1 MKLSELSLKY
11 DCVAGYNATMQS
23 PAMQAV
29 LANAIAA
36 DEARIAAQAARIQKI
51 RELHWELSNREKAG
65 ETNLDINYYTLTVEA
80 K

>member
-1 MKLSELSLKY
+1 MKLLELSLKY
-11 DCVAGYNATMQS
+11 DCVASYNATMQS

-36 DEARIAAQAARIQKI
+36 DKARIAAQELRCRKI
-51 RELHWELSNREKAG
+51 SDLEYECYCRMKAG
-65 ETNLDINYYTLTVEA
+65 ETNLFVNYRTLTVEA

>member
-1 MKLSELSLKY
+1 MKLSELALKSH
-11 DCVAGYNATMQS
+11 CVASYNATMQS

-29 LANAIAA
+29 LANAIVA
-36 DEARIAAQAARIQKI
+36 DKARQSAQEARIQKI
-51 RELHWELSNREKAG
+51 KELHWELSDREKAG